1 MKTIAAATLG
11 CKVNQYDTEAILEA
25 FERAGLDMPRQLQAE
40 EAAAEV
46 MEALRELPITVGRP
60 ARR

>member
-1 MKTIAAATLG
+1 MKFACYTLG

-25 FERAGLDMPRQLQAE
+25 FERAGLNMPRQLQAE

>member
-1 MKTIAAATLG
+1 MKTLAAATLG
-11 CKVNQYDTEAILEA
+11 CKVNQSDTEALLEA

-46 MEALRELPITVGRP
+46 MEALRELPVSVGRP
-60 ARR
+60 TRR

>member
-1 MKTIAAATLG
+1 MKFACYTLG

-46 MEALRELPITVGRP
+46 MEALRELPVSVRRP
-60 ARR
+60 TRR